1 MSGFIRKSLCRLI
14 AGSYSRSSLR
24 PACALFSIKLTR
36 GPPFRAPPLFF
47 LALLA
52 FLSPLAA
59 HAQSYYFTGRIPSM
73 PEATT
78 TNTTCDGDAI
88 GSIRYNTGNSTFE
101 GCNGTAW
108 ADIRSGATATPAGS
122 NTQIQF
128 NSGGILGASA
138 NFTWNNSTGT
148 LGVTGSVSVSNSVL
162 FGLTTGLAAPVA
174 IDLSQLGD
182 TSISSPSNG
191 QVLTYNGTYWVN
203 SAAGGGGSGG
213 RLDQITAATAA
224 NTIDSTNKPQ
234 TWNWSTLSTGTGL
247 SLGANGLT
255 SGSILYVSSNGT
267 LGVNGETGL
276 NIALGGVNATG
287 AQTTYGEQIANTHSG
302 TSTNVGL
309 YATAS
314 GGSNNYAAIFNA
326 GNVGVGTTAPG
337 TALDVNG
344 GVTMEPTTVTLT
356 ANNTVL
362 ATANRS
368 YFQVTSDN
376 TTETNRIFCF
386 GAGTLGQVLVV
397 EWTSSTNRGEIVKGG
412 NCSGATGAVA
422 ASVAVT
428 WAPRGAETILQLM
441 YNGTH
446 WVQIAGSA
454 NF

>member
-1 MSGFIRKSLCRLI
+1 
-14 AGSYSRSSLR
+14 
-24 PACALFSIKLTR
+24 
-36 GPPFRAPPLFF
+36 
-47 LALLA
+47 
-52 FLSPLAA
+52 
-59 HAQSYYFTGRIPSM
+59 M

-101 GCNGTAW
+101 GGNGTAW